1 MDVIELAREIGKE
14 IQKDDRYLKM
24 QLAIQN
30 TDKDAALQDLIGQYN
45 LKRMSL
51 DTEVQKPD
59 SDQEKVQAFSQELR
73 GLYAKIMENPSM
85 AVYQQA
91 KGELDHLLQRVQAI
105 VTQSANGE
113 DPETTDY
120 VESSCG
126 GNCSSCGGCH

>member
-30 TDKDAALQDLIGQYN
+30 TDKDTVLQDLIGQYN

-51 DTEVQKPD
+51 DTEVQNPE

-73 GLYAKIMENPSM
+73 ALYAKIMENPGM

>member
-30 TDKDAALQDLIGQYN
+30 TDKDTVLQDLIGQYN

>member
-14 IQKDDRYLKM
+14 IQKDERYLKM

-30 TDKDAALQDLIGQYN
+30 TDKDAVLQDLIGQYT

-51 DTEVQKPD
+51 DTEVQKPE

>member
-24 QLAIQN
+24 QLAIQS
-30 TDKDAALQDLIGQYN
+30 TDKDATLQELIGQYN
-45 LKRMSL
+45 LKRMTL
-51 DTEVQKPD
+51 DTEVQKPER
-59 SDQEKVQAFSQELR
+59 DQEKVQAYSQELR
-73 GLYAKIMENPSM
+73 GLYTSIMENPSM
-85 AVYQQA
+85 AAYQQA

>member
-30 TDKDAALQDLIGQYN
+30 TDKDTVLQDLIGQYN

-51 DTEVQKPD
+51 DTEVQKPE

-73 GLYAKIMENPSM
+73 GLYAKIMENSSM
-85 AVYQQA
+85 TVYQQA

-126 GNCSSCGGCH
+126 GDCSSCGGCH

>member
-30 TDKDAALQDLIGQYN
+30 TDKDAVLQDLIGQYN

-85 AVYQQA
+85 TVYQQA

>member
-30 TDKDAALQDLIGQYN
+30 TDKDAVLQDLIGQYN
-45 LKRMSL
+45 LRRMSL

-85 AVYQQA
+85 TVYQQA

>member
-30 TDKDAALQDLIGQYN
+30 TDKDTVLQDLIGQYN

-51 DTEVQKPD
+51 DTEVQKSE

-73 GLYAKIMENPSM
+73 ALYAKIMENQSM